1 MEEQITRT
9 DSPAEPVAAPRQPD
23 PLMASK
29 PTYGWFEWIR
39 QGLRAATLRPVH
51 VVPEGPGAWTML
63 LFVSAETAILTG
75 ASRFEVDGPA
85 TFDLQSWLFGWAPDA
100 FLIFGL
106 WLLLNWSREK
116 ATHASP
122 VAAWYLLA
130 AIALLPISLTGVALG
145 VLETRGYLPQ
155 WWSDGGWISW
165 AIYAALI
172 VWLIAATWRVSR
184 AVTRS
189 MGVAA
194 SLALYVVVVLMFSSW
209 RLHTEEWIPD
219 EAYSDEEFAS
229 FELSQENFESQ
240 QAMLKDALKAITPSA
255 SDEREVYGLVYAPYD
270 EDVFLRESAMVKK
283 VLEERFDA
291 RGRVV
296 LLVNNTAT
304 VAELPWA
311 TGLNLE
317 RSLRAL
323 AEAMDTERDVLVLYL
338 TSHGG
343 DDFKL
348 AAMNWPLE
356 VDDLQADQLRAM
368 LDEFGIRY
376 RVIAVSACYSG
387 GWIGPLQNEDT
398 LVMTAADSD
407 HTSYGCGS
415 KSELTFFGRA
425 VFDEQ
430 LRKTLSFEQAFNA
443 AMPVIRQR
451 EMAAK
456 KDDGFSNPQIFV
468 GKNVRVILDELAG
481 R

>member
-1 MEEQITRT
+1 MEEVVTQT
-9 DSPAEPVAAPRQPD
+9 DSSPVAAAPRP
-23 PLMASK
+23 K
-29 PTYGWFEWIR
+29 PTHGWAEWIR
-39 QGLRAATLRPVH
+39 QGLRAATLRSVH
-51 VVPEGPGAWTML
+51 VLPEGPGAWTML
-63 LFVSAETAILTG
+63 LLISAVTAILTG
-75 ASRFEVDGPA
+75 ASRLEVDGPA

-100 FLIFGL
+100 FLIFGI
-106 WLLLNWSREK
+106 WFLLNWSREK
-116 ATHASP
+116 ATHATP
-122 VAAWYLLA
+122 VAAWYLLT
-130 AIALLPISLTGVALG
+130 AIALLPISLAGVAIG

-155 WWSDGGWISW
+155 WWSDGGWIGW

-172 VWLIAATWRVSR
+172 VWFIAATWRVSR

-189 MGVAA
+189 IGVAA
-194 SLALYVVVVLMFSSW
+194 SLVLYVFVVLMFSSW
-209 RLHTEEWIPD
+209 QLQTEEWLPA
-219 EAYSDEEFAS
+219 ETYSDEEFAS

-240 QAMLKDALKAITPSA
+240 QALLKDALRKITPSTG
-255 SDEREVYGLVYAPYD
+255 SERNVYGLVYAPYD
-270 EDVFLRESAMVKK
+270 EDVFLRESMMVIQ
-283 VLEERFDA
+283 VLEERFGA

-296 LLVNNTAT
+296 SLVNNSAT
-304 VAELPWA
+304 VADLPWA
-311 TGLNLE
+311 TSLNLE

-323 AEAMDTERDVLVLYL
+323 AEAMDTERDVLVMYL

-356 VDDLQADQLRAM
+356 VEDLAANQLRVM
-368 LDEFGIRY
+368 LDELGIRY

-398 LVMTAADSD
+398 LIMTAADSE

-443 AMPVIRQR
+443 AVPVIRQR
-451 EMAAK
+451 EIAEK

-468 GKNVRVILDELAG
+468 GRNVRVILNELAKG
-481 R
+481 RD